1 MDGILNIYKEKGF
14 TSHDVVA
21 VVRRTINQKKVGHT
35 GTLDPDA
42 EGVLPICVGKATKL
56 ADYIMNTGKTY
67 EAEITL
73 GVETTTQDSS
83 GEVTA
88 RQSVDFNEEKIE
100 QAVYSFKGDYMQIP
114 PMYSAVKVNGKK
126 LYELARKG
134 QEIERKARKV
144 EIRDISIIEFMPP
157 DKIKISVDCS
167 KGTYIR
173 TLAADIGIKLG
184 CGAHMS
190 HLVRTRSGK
199 FDISGSIT
207 LNTLKEISENG
218 SLSTVLM
225 PMKSAL
231 VDYKKIYVV
240 DKADK
245 LMHNGGHIFDYYF
258 DSKSDMISV
267 GDIVA
272 AFDSSLMLNGLY
284 TAEIDEDKKR
294 LKIRPL
300 TILL

>member
-1 MDGILNIYKEKGF
+1 
-14 TSHDVVA
+14 
-21 VVRRTINQKKVGHT
+21 
-35 GTLDPDA
+35 
-42 EGVLPICVGKATKL
+42 
-56 ADYIMNTGKTY
+56 
-67 EAEITL
+67 
-73 GVETTTQDSS
+73 
-83 GEVTA
+83 
-88 RQSVDFNEEKIE
+88 
-100 QAVYSFKGDYMQIP
+100 
-114 PMYSAVKVNGKK
+114 
-126 LYELARKG
+126 
-134 QEIERKARKV
+134 
-144 EIRDISIIEFMPP
+144 
-157 DKIKISVDCS
+157 
-167 KGTYIR
+167 
-173 TLAADIGIKLG
+173 
-184 CGAHMS
+184 MS

>member
-1 MDGILNIYKEKGF
+1 MRPQWNKKNRDGRWPSLFLRFGPGAQAAQGLGGQEEQGGQIG
-14 TSHDVVA
+14 
-21 VVRRTINQKKVGHT
+21 QGH
-35 GTLDPDA
+35 
-42 EGVLPICVGKATKL
+42 EGVAQVHQLPQG
-56 ADYIMNTGKTY
+56 IMNTGKTY

-184 CGAHMS
+184 CGA
-190 HLVRTRSGK
+190 
-199 FDISGSIT
+199 
-207 LNTLKEISENG
+207 
-218 SLSTVLM
+218 
-225 PMKSAL
+225 
-231 VDYKKIYVV
+231 
-240 DKADK
+240 
-245 LMHNGGHIFDYYF
+245 
-258 DSKSDMISV
+258 
-267 GDIVA
+267 
-272 AFDSSLMLNGLY
+272 
-284 TAEIDEDKKR
+284 
-294 LKIRPL
+294 
-300 TILL
+300 

>member
-100 QAVYSFKGDYMQIP
+100 QAVYSFNGDYMQIP

-184 CGAHMS
+184 CGA
-190 HLVRTRSGK
+190 
-199 FDISGSIT
+199 
-207 LNTLKEISENG
+207 
-218 SLSTVLM
+218 
-225 PMKSAL
+225 
-231 VDYKKIYVV
+231 
-240 DKADK
+240 
-245 LMHNGGHIFDYYF
+245 
-258 DSKSDMISV
+258 
-267 GDIVA
+267 
-272 AFDSSLMLNGLY
+272 
-284 TAEIDEDKKR
+284 
-294 LKIRPL
+294 
-300 TILL
+300 